1 MALKSAGKNRMTETL
16 AGSEARRIPS
26 ATYRLQFN
34 AQFTFREAL
43 RIADYLDELGISDAY
58 ASPLFRAGPE
68 STHGYDVCAYDELD
82 PRLGSDEEFRAWTDR
97 LKELGLRLILDVVP
111 NHMGATQTNAWWW
124 DVLEQGPASRYAGW
138 FDINWQPAGVG
149 WRDQVVLPVLEDHY
163 EKVLEA
169 GKLRIVVSQ
178 PTGFAV
184 AYHERRFPLS
194 AQSCNEILRQARQAG
209 SSIEWQSKPAR
220 SPELV
225 HEGQRTR
232 HAPTDKAQSNEAWE
246 REPEFENQV
255 ESTLRRLNGVAG
267 EPASFDALDCLLR
280 AQHFRLAYWRT
291 AAQEIN
297 YRRFFDITDLISM
310 RVELREVFQATHASV
325 LRLINEGKISGLRVD
340 HPDGLWDPRQYFGR
354 LRAAAPPIYVVAEKI
369 LTRDEPLPDDWG
381 VDGTTGY
388 DFLYQLNNLFID
400 AASAEALEN
409 CYRRFTGCDKAFRDI
424 TYESKYRV
432 LQLSFG
438 GELNQLAHRLR
449 ALAANTRAGFDLT
462 VEALRDA
469 LSQIVAALPV
479 YRTYVTETA
488 VELAPAEAEWVR
500 EAARTARSRN
510 AGSDEAALNFV
521 EDVLL
526 LGLAEG
532 MSEAQRRDCRGIAM
546 RVQQLTGPAMA
557 KGLEDTAF
565 YRYFRL
571 ASLNEVGGDPGTFG
585 LSVDSFHQYNLM
597 KRECWPH
604 ALLATATHDTKRG
617 EDLRARLAVLSE
629 LPDEWSRA
637 VARWAQLNADKKVQ
651 VDGAP
656 APDANDE
663 YLFYQTLLGAWIPQA
678 ESAEGLADLRQ
689 RLQAYLLKGI
699 KEAKTHTSWTEPNA
713 AYEQAAE
720 SFVGA
725 VLSDSQGDR
734 FLKDFKPFQRRIA
747 FFGRFNSLAQVLLKM
762 TSPGVSDFYQGTEL
776 WDFNLV
782 DPDNRRP
789 VDYEVRH
796 QMLAEVKE
804 HAVRYN
810 DDPAGFISQLL
821 ADSDFGA
828 VKLYLIWRA
837 LQFRREHR
845 ALFQSGQ
852 YVPLRAEGEHR
863 EHVCA
868 FAREDSSSE
877 AIVIAPRLPF
887 TLTSGKELAPLG
899 EVWGDTRLALRDG
912 QPGRTYRNVFTNQ
925 TLSAEGHLRLSEA
938 LRAFPVA
945 LLTRIA

>member
-1 MALKSAGKNRMTETL
+1 MTKTL
-16 AGSEARRIPS
+16 AGSEPRRIPT

-43 RIADYLDELGISDAY
+43 RITDYLDELGVSDAY

-82 PRLGSDEEFRAWTDR
+82 PRLGSDEGFRAWTDR
-97 LKELGLRLILDVVP
+97 LKELGLGLILDVVP
-111 NHMGATQTNAWWW
+111 NHMGAAQTNAWWW
-124 DVLEQGPASRYAGW
+124 DVLEQGPASPYAGW
-138 FDINWQPAGVG
+138 FDITWQPAGVG
-149 WRDQVVLPVLEDHY
+149 WCDQVLLPVLEDHY

-169 GKLRIVVSQ
+169 GKLRIVFLE
-178 PTGFAV
+178 PAGFAV
-184 AYHERRFPLS
+184 AYHNRRFPLS
-194 AQSCNEILRQARQAG
+194 AQSRHEILRQARETA
-209 SSIEWQSKPAR
+209 SSIEWQSKPER

-225 HEGQRTR
+225 HDGRRTQR
-232 HAPTDKAQSNEAWE
+232 APTDKALSNEAWV
-246 REPEFENQV
+246 RVPEFANQV
-255 ESTLRRLNGVAG
+255 ELTLRRLNGVVG
-267 EPASFDALDCLLR
+267 EPASFDALDYLLR

-291 AAQEIN
+291 ATQEIN
-297 YRRFFDITDLISM
+297 YRRFFDITNLVSM
-310 RVELREVFQATHASV
+310 RVELPEVFQATHASV
-325 LRLINEGKISGLRVD
+325 LRLINQGKISGLRVD
-340 HPDGLWDPRQYFGR
+340 HPDGLWNPRQYFAR
-354 LRAAAPPIYVVAEKI
+354 LRAAAGPVYVVAEKI
-369 LTRDEPLPDDWG
+369 LMRDEPLAVDWA

-388 DFLYQLNNLFID
+388 DFLYRLNNLFIEP
-400 AASAEALEN
+400 ASADALEN

-424 TYESKYRV
+424 AYESKRQV

-438 GELNQLAHRLR
+438 GELSQLAHRLR

-479 YRTYVTETA
+479 YRTYVTETT

-510 AGSDEAALNFV
+510 AGSDEAALNFL

-526 LGLAEG
+526 LGLPEG
-532 MSEAQRRDCRGIAM
+532 MSEAQRRDCRSIAM
-546 RVQQLTGPAMA
+546 RVQQLASPAMA

-571 ASLNEVGGDPGTFG
+571 ASLNEVGGAPETFG
-585 LSVDSFHQYNLM
+585 LSIDQFHQSNLM
-597 KRECWPH
+597 KLERWPH
-604 ALLATATHDTKRG
+604 AMLATATHDTKRG

-637 VARWAQLNADKKVQ
+637 VARWARLNADKKVP

-663 YLFYQTLLGAWIPQA
+663 YLCYQTLLGAWIPQA
-678 ESAEGLADLRQ
+678 ESADGLADFRQ
-689 RLQAYLLKGI
+689 RVQAYLLKAF

-725 VLSDSQGDR
+725 VLSNSHDNE
-734 FLKDFKPFQRRIA
+734 FLKDFKPFQRRVA
-747 FFGRFNSLAQVLLKM
+747 FFGRFNSLSQVLLKM
-762 TSPGVSDFYQGTEL
+762 TSPGVPDFYQGTEL

-789 VDYEVRH
+789 VDYELRRQVLAQIKDHKARH
-796 QMLAEVKE
+796 
-804 HAVRYN
+804 N
-810 DDPAGFISQLL
+810 DDPMRFVTQLL
-821 ADSDFGA
+821 ADSDSGA

-837 LQFRREHR
+837 LHFRRQHR

-852 YVPLRAEGEHR
+852 YVPLTAEGER
-863 EHVCA
+863 RDHVCA
-868 FAREDSSSE
+868 FAREHSRSQ
-877 AIVIAPRLPF
+877 AIVIAPRLPVR
-887 TLTSGKELAPLG
+887 LASGKETAPLG
-899 EVWGDTRLALRDG
+899 EVWGDTRLALG
-912 QPGRTYRNVFTNQ
+912 GAQPAPTYRNVLTNQ
-925 TLSAEGHLRLSEA
+925 TLSAEGSQIRLSEA

-945 LLTRIA
+945 LLTRSA